1 MKLKNFKLI
10 INRILTYLKLK
21 SNNIDENS
29 NIEKLEPKDN
39 RLVCIITKVISV
51 SEIYDGIGE
60 SHFKIKVNFECR
72 GLKSWRYLYVDS
84 EDKLN
89 EIKEGYTF
97 KF

>member
-1 MKLKNFKLI
+1 MKLKIFKL

-21 SNNIDENS
+21 SNN

-39 RLVCIITKVISV
+39 GLVCRITKVISV

-72 GLKSWRYLYVDS
+72 GLKGWCNLYVDS